1 MRQSRAPRGATRM
14 EDAARH
20 IKGVKSV
27 DGDADNFSINAEQL
41 QEQLEECFEIFL
53 DLEKS

>member
-27 DGDADNFSINAEQL
+27 DGDADKMRAASG
-41 QEQLEECFEIFL
+41 CL
-53 DLEKS
+53 DPEAA